1 MTEFQ
6 NLLQQF
12 RRYSAGVRHFIFLLL
27 HCIVNQMTYCLSP
40 PVSACCRLL
49 QKSSG
54 ALFECNFPKRA
65 PQLFWRYQFV
75 LQLFQVMNLIALSAV
90 KILSYPYLLR
100 SASLSVLHFRQTDAR
115 IFVQLYLAD
124 SVLRDPLKKGT
135 TLLLAVKSLQNLS
148 SNPGGRE
155 KCGSDIYGNL
165 TQISP
170 PKKPGNADILGISA
184 EDIYSGQTTWTFW
197 PL

>member
-1 MTEFQ
+1 
-6 NLLQQF
+6 
-12 RRYSAGVRHFIFLLL
+12 
-27 HCIVNQMTYCLSP
+27 
-40 PVSACCRLL
+40 
-49 QKSSG
+49 
-54 ALFECNFPKRA
+54 
-65 PQLFWRYQFV
+65 
-75 LQLFQVMNLIALSAV
+75 MNLIALSAA

-115 IFVQLYLAD
+115 IFVHFYPAD
-124 SVLRDPLKKGT
+124 SVPHDPLKKGT
-135 TLLLAVKSLQNLS
+135 TLLLVFKSFRNLS

-155 KCGSDIYGNL
+155 KRASDIYGNL
-165 TQISP
+165 TQISA

>member
-1 MTEFQ
+1 
-6 NLLQQF
+6 
-12 RRYSAGVRHFIFLLL
+12 
-27 HCIVNQMTYCLSP
+27 
-40 PVSACCRLL
+40 
-49 QKSSG
+49 
-54 ALFECNFPKRA
+54 
-65 PQLFWRYQFV
+65 
-75 LQLFQVMNLIALSAV
+75 MNLIALSAA

-115 IFVQLYLAD
+115 IFVHFYLAD

-170 PKKPGNADILGISA
+170 PKSPETLISSAFLPRISIVAKPPGR
-184 EDIYSGQTTWTFW
+184 SGHFRFSRLRASPATRQPKKSKIFEIF
-197 PL
+197 LSGCCLR